1 MRWLCSISQS
11 HSHLC
16 SWGCSSLPPCRNS
29 NYLEY
34 TRSSRWCPKALRE
47 MGIPFAKTTELQ
59 YGFSM
64 KCPSC
69 PTICQQNGETSIQPA
84 GFYIHREKRQS
95 KIKKTSRRYFQQ
107 RNLCYWQFSR
117 IKTLLIC
124 NTQWETMPANEKNF
138 LLCDQYVSD

>member
-16 SWGCSSLPPCRNS
+16 SGDAQLAAFPLLEL
-29 NYLEY
+29 LEY
-34 TRSSRWCPKALRE
+34 TRSGRWCPKALRE
-47 MGIPFAKTTELQ
+47 MGIPFTKTPELQ
-59 YGFSM
+59 CGFSM

-84 GFYIHREKRQS
+84 GFYIQREKRQA
-95 KIKKTSRRYFQQ
+95 KIKKTSGRYFQQ